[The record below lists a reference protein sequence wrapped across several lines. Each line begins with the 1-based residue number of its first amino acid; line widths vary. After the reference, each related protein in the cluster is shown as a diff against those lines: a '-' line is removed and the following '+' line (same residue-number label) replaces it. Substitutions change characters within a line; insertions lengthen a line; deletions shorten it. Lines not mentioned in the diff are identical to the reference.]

1 MNADYD
7 SLADAILGPFV
18 RPFDSFVPT
27 VGINASTGQWYGSN
41 FASGHSDLAQLL
53 VAHAGARGWILEVG
67 SFIGGSAKTFVRAA
81 RRLNLSTPLVC
92 IDSWSG
98 DLPMWLKK
106 GSNLGPRTHSSVSI
120 TQRLRSCFYLVS
132 ILLRSLC
139 HSRATLPTLWL
150 HTLCHCASPLRRG
163 PVRRAAPLAPIHGQ
177 PTRDGLSACDPR
189 PDAGH
194 GRVALPARAGR
205 SPPHPTA
212 ARHLSRHG
220 T

>member
-139 HSRATLPTLWL
+139 HFSCHIVNSVATYALPLRVASAQRARPASRASGTNSWPTY
-150 HTLCHCASPLRRG
+150 S
-163 PVRRAAPLAPIHGQ
+163 RRALGM
-177 PTRDGLSACDPR
+177 
-189 PDAGH
+189 
-194 GRVALPARAGR
+194 
-205 SPPHPTA
+205 
-212 ARHLSRHG
+212 
-220 T
+220 